1 MIALKAKTIQHA
13 IDCHALQPERLA
25 GKSASEIADM
35 TISLNLKVGD
45 VFEVIETS
53 NSTELRLLGT
63 TANHTYIGFG
73 LKTGQI
79 IVEHDAGDFLG
90 ADMQGGVL
98 ICKGNAGERVG
109 DSMRRGILLVDGN
122 VGDYCASN
130 FKAGTL
136 GVLGNTGAHLGYG
149 MKRGTLLL
157 GQAPQAQATWI
168 DCGLHSLPFLK
179 LLYKSFAGLDSAFAK
194 VNTLRVQR
202 LMGDVAGLGK
212 AEMLVLQ
219 AQK

>member
-1 MIALKAKTIQHA
+1 MIVLKAKAIKQA
-13 IDCHALQPERLA
+13 IDCRILLPDSLA
-25 GKSASEIADM
+25 GKSASEIAAIK
-35 TISLNLKVGD
+35 ISLNHTVGD
-45 VFEVIETS
+45 VFEVVETA
-53 NSTELRLLGT
+53 NHPTLRLVGT
-63 TANHTYIGFG
+63 TAQHTHIGFG

-79 IVEHDAGDFLG
+79 VVEHDAGDFLG

-109 DSMRRGILLVDGN
+109 DSMRRGILLVDGQ

-157 GQAPQAQATWI
+157 GQAPQAQATWL

-179 LLYKSFAGLDSAFAK
+179 LLYKSFAGLDSAFTK
-194 VNTLRVQR
+194 VSTPRVQR
-202 LMGDVAGLGK
+202 YMGDMASLGK
-212 AEMLVLQ
+212 AEILVLQ
-219 AQK
+219 P